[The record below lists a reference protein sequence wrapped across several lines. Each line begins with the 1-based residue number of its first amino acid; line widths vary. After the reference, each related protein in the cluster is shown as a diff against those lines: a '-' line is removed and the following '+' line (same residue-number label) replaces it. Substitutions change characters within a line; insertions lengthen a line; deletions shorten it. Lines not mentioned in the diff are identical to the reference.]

1 MYAICISRT
10 RCFVKYSDRTLKIF
24 RISIP
29 KLSKLTQEYYQC
41 HVCVDCQ
48 IEDVVHNEWEIC
60 IELKTCKNT
69 LATVKIVMQMVT
81 FDF

>member
-1 MYAICISRT
+1 MMKEIKYPTMQKIYRDMYAICISRT

-48 IEDVVHNEWEIC
+48 IEDVVHNEWEIV
-60 IELKTCKNT
+60 EKLH
-69 LATVKIVMQMVT
+69 
-81 FDF
+81 